1 MPYSLRDIL
10 DRADE
15 FADRAERYEPS
26 PDDETTTPEMLLR
39 RAAWRRAQA
48 EADIADAVLEAR
60 QGGLSWATI
69 GAAIGTSAQAAQH
82 RYAEVVATGTKSAAK
97 PASRKSAAKSATSRK
112 GAARSATGRISATK
126 SATTTRK
133 RAPNSTT
140 SRKSVGRARKG
151 GRSPA
156 SG

>member
-1 MPYSLRDIL
+1 MPHSLRDIL

-26 PDDETTTPEMLLR
+26 PGDETTTPQMLLR
-39 RAAWRRAQA
+39 RAAWKRAQA
-48 EADIADAVLEAR
+48 EADVADAVIEAR
-60 QGGLSWATI
+60 RAELSWTTI
-69 GAAIGTSAQAAQH
+69 GEAIGTSAQAAQH

-97 PASRKSAAKSATSRK
+97 SASRKGAAKSATSRK
-112 GAARSATGRISATK
+112 GAARSTSGRIRATK
-126 SATTTRK
+126 SATTRK
-133 RAPNSTT
+133 SAANSAT
-140 SRKSVGRARKG
+140 SRKSETRARRG

>member
-1 MPYSLRDIL
+1 MPHSLRDIL

-26 PDDETTTPEMLLR
+26 PGDETTTPEMLLR
-39 RAAWRRAQA
+39 RAAWKRAQA
-48 EADIADAVLEAR
+48 EADVADAVIEAR
-60 QGGLSWATI
+60 RAELSWTTI
-69 GAAIGTSAQAAQH
+69 GEAIGTSAQAAQH

-97 PASRKSAAKSATSRK
+97 SASRKATAKSATRE
-112 GAARSATGRISATK
+112 ARSTTGSATK
-126 SATTTRK
+126 SATT
-133 RAPNSTT
+133 A
-140 SRKSVGRARKG
+140 RKSAASSATSGKGVTRARRG